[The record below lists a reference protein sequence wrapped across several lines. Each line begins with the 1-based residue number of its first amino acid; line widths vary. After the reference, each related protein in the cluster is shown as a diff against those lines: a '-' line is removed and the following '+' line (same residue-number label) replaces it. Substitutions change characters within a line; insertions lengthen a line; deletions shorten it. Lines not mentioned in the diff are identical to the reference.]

1 MAAEMI
7 EKPLTEAQRLIGR
20 LEGEFGMASAAI
32 AREIKVK
39 ADTVSDI
46 KRRKS
51 TGNLQLYRLRRLMQV
66 METGGISE
74 ENTSDATAPL
84 TSPIVPDFSAVT
96 AGPEPSALTLNAEE
110 PAPAEP
116 KNLKDRAS
124 DWLRAAMLGS
134 PIDPSSPSMTAPSRS
149 KKTKSDTAGVEQGDL
164 IEQLVPLAALLFV
177 LSGSVLIPDPYKPCG
192 PNQAEASAIA
202 YPIVKRAV
210 RELDARK
217 RLSEATMDAVAILL
231 AIGAYGVRAQQTYQ
245 QIHAAQAEEAQ
256 RARSDRQPSGAD
268 FLAASGGGGLSGQ
281 AAPTPADAGAGR
293 GVPDAGVPLP
303 FWRGNAGRTRAA
315 TGAAGGEPGREPARP
330 EQRRADA
337 SIDALLAADHAGR
350 LRLGL

>member
-1 MAAEMI
+1 MVAEMI
-7 EKPLTEAQRLIGR
+7 DKPLTEAQRLIGR
-20 LEGEFGMASAAI
+20 LESEFGMASAAI

-39 ADTVSDI
+39 SETVSDI

-74 ENTSDATAPL
+74 EKAPDATAPL
-84 TSPIVPDFSAVT
+84 TPPIVPDFSAVT
-96 AGPEPSALTLNAEE
+96 AGDEPSALTLNADE
-110 PAPAEP
+110 PSPAEP

-124 DWLRAAMLGS
+124 DWLRAAMLG
-134 PIDPSSPSMTAPSRS
+134 DPSQPSQPSMTAPSR
-149 KKTKSDTAGVEQGDL
+149 KKKSESAAVEQGDL

-177 LSGSVLIPDPYKPCG
+177 LGGSVLIPDPYKPCG

-256 RARSDRQPSGAD
+256 RARSDRQSPTAD
-268 FLAASGGGGLSGQ
+268 FLAASGG
-281 AAPTPADAGAGR
+281 AAPAAADAQSRPGLQGNA
-293 GVPDAGVPLP
+293 VPFPA
-303 FWRGNAGRTRAA
+303 WRGDARWSRSRAGSET
-315 TGAAGGEPGREPARP
+315 GGEPVSP

-337 SIDALLAADHAGR
+337 SIEQLLAADHAGR

>member
-1 MAAEMI
+1 MI

-134 PIDPSSPSMTAPSRS
+134 PVDPSSPSMTAPSRS
-149 KKTKSDTAGVEQGDL
+149 KKTRSDTAGVEQGDL

-210 RELDARK
+210 RELDARE
-217 RLSEATMDAVAILL
+217 RLSENTMDAVAILL
-231 AIGAYGVRAQQTYQ
+231 AMSAYGVRAHGTWQA
-245 QIHAAQAEEAQ
+245 IHAEEVE
-256 RARSDRQPSGAD
+256 RARSDRSSPSAQSGAD
-268 FLAASGGGGLSGQ
+268 FVAGSGGGH
-281 AAPTPADAGAGR
+281 AAAASADAGAGR
-293 GVPDAGVPLP
+293 GIPDAGAPLP
-303 FWRGNAGRTRAA
+303 FWRGNAGTTREAAGA
-315 TGAAGGEPGREPARP
+315 TGRQPSREPASP